1 MATRPAGWAT
11 RRDGDCERKRS
22 GRGRYWVGRDG
33 HGDSARLGSGSTV
46 LLADVNEVALN
57 TAAADLRAEGY
68 HVVEQLADVSNLD
81 LVGRLAE
88 TAATLGR
95 VEVLAHTAGLS
106 PVQASV
112 DAILQVD
119 LLGTAHMLDEFV
131 GVISPGGAA
140 VFIASMA
147 GTMAPRD
154 PDFEHRL
161 ATTETAALLDLP
173 EVKAITD
180 QGTAYGLAKR
190 ANQVR
195 VRAAAVE
202 WARQQARV
210 NTISPGIISTPMGV
224 AELEGPSGDRM
235 PRHAL
240 RQCRETDWH
249 PSRHRRRRRFLDR
262 TAFDLHHRHRP
273 AHRRSMEVLSP
284 LC

>member
-1 MATRPAGWAT
+1 MGIVSESDRVVVVTGLGGMGTAIAR
-11 RRDGDCERKRS
+11 
-22 GRGRYWVGRDG
+22 
-33 HGDSARLGSGSTV
+33 RLGSGSTV

-68 HVVEQLADVSNLD
+68 HVVEQVADVSNLD
-81 LVGRLAE
+81 SVGRLAE
-88 TAATLGR
+88 TATTLGR

-147 GTMAPRD
+147 GTMAPRE
-154 PDFEHRL
+154 PDFEYRL

-180 QGTAYGLAKR
+180 QGTAYGVAKR

-195 VRAAAVE
+195 VRAAAGE

-235 PRHAL
+235 RAMLSASAVKRIGTPHDIAAAVDFLTGPHSTFITGTDLLVDGGTVAAL
-240 RQCRETDWH
+240 LTN
-249 PSRHRRRRRFLDR
+249 
-262 TAFDLHHRHRP
+262 P
-273 AHRRSMEVLSP
+273 ALPAE
-284 LC
+284 

>member
-1 MATRPAGWAT
+1 MGIVSESDRVVVVTGLGGMGTAIAR
-11 RRDGDCERKRS
+11 
-22 GRGRYWVGRDG
+22 
-33 HGDSARLGSGSTV
+33 RLGSGSTV

-81 LVGRLAE
+81 SVGRLAE

-235 PRHAL
+235 RAMLSASAVKRIGTPQDIAAAVDFLTGPHSTFITGTDLLVDGGTVAAL
-240 RQCRETDWH
+240 LTN
-249 PSRHRRRRRFLDR
+249 
-262 TAFDLHHRHRP
+262 P
-273 AHRRSMEVLSP
+273 ATP
-284 LC
+284 AG